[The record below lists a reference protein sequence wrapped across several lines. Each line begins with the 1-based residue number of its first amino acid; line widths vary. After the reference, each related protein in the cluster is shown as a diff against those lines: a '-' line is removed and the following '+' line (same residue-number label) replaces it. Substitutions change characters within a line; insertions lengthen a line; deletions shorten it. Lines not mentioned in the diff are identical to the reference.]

1 MSLPRPFAIAM
12 LGAAAQLCS
21 GLAAAQNSDDT
32 APSEVQRSAH
42 AEPIVL
48 PQLGQP
54 ADAALSPQQEDEIG
68 ANIVAQMYH
77 YDYVLDD
84 PELADYLTGLG
95 WRLAAHSS
103 DQPPQL
109 TTFWVRDPRINAF
122 ALPGGYIGFNVGLLL
137 AAQTESEVAG
147 VMAHELAH
155 VTQRHL
161 ARSVEAQEGTGM
173 ATLAMFGLMLAA
185 MLSGSADADAVMGA
199 MAIGQSALYQQQ
211 ISFTRSNELEADR
224 IGIRTMVAAG
234 FDPRGVVSFFS
245 RLEQQSRLY
254 GAGVPEILRT
264 HPVNSRRVAE
274 AEARA
279 STVPLRNVPDSL
291 EFSLMQA
298 RARVLVAAR
307 SSEPMAFY
315 RDQLK
320 AGSNNPGVRYGL
332 ALTLQQSG
340 LLDEAATILRPLLA
354 AYPQHPG
361 INLLMAAVD
370 ESAERSDLAV
380 TRLQRV
386 IDWYPRH
393 APTILGLAH
402 ALIESG
408 APTKARE
415 VLLSH
420 EQAYD
425 TVHGTYRLLADA
437 ALKQGNQAEAGY
449 QMANY
454 LIARG
459 DQGGALAQLD
469 TALLRADIA
478 EYDRARLAA
487 KRNEVRAE
495 LPQGYNP
502 YAGR

>member
-1 MSLPRPFAIAM
+1 M
-12 LGAAAQLCS
+12 LSTAAQLCS
-21 GLAAAQNSDDT
+21 GPALAQHHDDT
-32 APSEVQRSAH
+32 AATEVLRSAH
-42 AEPIVL
+42 AEPILL

-84 PELADYLTGLG
+84 AELADYLTGLA

-137 AAQTESEVAG
+137 AARNESEVAG

-155 VTQRHL
+155 VTQRHI
-161 ARSVEAQEGTGM
+161 ARSVEAQEGTGV

-211 ISFTRSNELEADR
+211 VSFTRGNELEADR
-224 IGIRTMVAAG
+224 IGIRTLIAAG
-234 FDPRGVVSFFS
+234 FDPRGMVSFFS

-279 STVPLRNVPDSL
+279 GTVPLRNVPDSL
-291 EFSLMQA
+291 DFALMQA

-307 SSEPMAFY
+307 ASEPMAHY

-320 AGSNNPGVRYGL
+320 ADSRNPGARYGL
-332 ALTLQQSG
+332 ALSLQQSG
-340 LLDEAATILRPLLA
+340 MHEEAASILRPLLS

-361 INLLMAAVD
+361 INLLMAEIDQSAGRPERAVD
-370 ESAERSDLAV
+370 
-380 TRLQRV
+380 RLQQV

-393 APTILGLAH
+393 APTLLGLAH
-402 ALIESG
+402 AFIESG
-408 APTKARE
+408 APAKARE

-420 EQAYD
+420 DQAYD

-437 ALKQGNQAEAGY
+437 ALKQGNQAEASY
-449 QMANY
+449 QLASY

-487 KRNEVRAE
+487 KRNEVRAQ